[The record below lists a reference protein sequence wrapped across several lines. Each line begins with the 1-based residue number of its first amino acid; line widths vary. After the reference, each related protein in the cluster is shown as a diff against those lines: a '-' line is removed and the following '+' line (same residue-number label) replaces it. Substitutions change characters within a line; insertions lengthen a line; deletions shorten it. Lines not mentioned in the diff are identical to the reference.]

1 MPGIDEKLIST
12 SGTTAGTELYQP
24 KRSGPLYISMTS
36 TGSPTCTVKVGDSP
50 TATDGPTLR
59 TVDDSAAVTISNNT
73 GITLITPPKYLILSF
88 AAAGAYTA
96 NMRLNF

>member
-12 SGTTAGTELYQP
+12 SGTTSGTELYQP
-24 KRSGPLYISMTS
+24 ERSGPLYISMTS
-36 TGSPTCTVKVGDSP
+36 SGSPTCTLKVGDSP

-59 TVDDSAAVTISNNT
+59 TVDDSADVTLANNE
-73 GITLITPPKYLILSF
+73 GITIITPPKYLILSY

-96 NMRLNF
+96 KMRLNF